1 MGVRFTLEDLQR
13 KGFKVEGLKAEKV
26 KKVNKIAGAVKSEVN
41 GVKFASKL
49 ELYLFNLLKST
60 RIDFEFQVVFVLQ
73 EGFKFHG
80 STIRPMKIIVDFYLP
95 KFDLLVDS
103 KGWQLADS
111 KLKYKLLKR
120 KLLDEGKAT
129 KIEMPRTQEEC
140 EALVN
145 RLLKSSVL
153 VPN

>member
-1 MGVRFTLEDLQR
+1 MGVRFTLEDLQS
-13 KGFKVEGLKAEKV
+13 KGFKVDGVKAE
-26 KKVNKIAGAVKSEVN
+26 KVNKIAGAVKSEVN

-49 ELYLFNLLKST
+49 ELYLFNLLKAA
-60 RIDFEFQVVFVLQ
+60 RIEFKFQVVFILQ

-80 STIRPMKIIVDFYLP
+80 TTIRPMKIIVDFYLP

-120 KLLDEGKAT
+120 KLFDEGKAT
-129 KIEMPRTQEEC
+129 KIEMPRTKEEC
-140 EALVN
+140 ESLIN

-153 VPN
+153 IKN